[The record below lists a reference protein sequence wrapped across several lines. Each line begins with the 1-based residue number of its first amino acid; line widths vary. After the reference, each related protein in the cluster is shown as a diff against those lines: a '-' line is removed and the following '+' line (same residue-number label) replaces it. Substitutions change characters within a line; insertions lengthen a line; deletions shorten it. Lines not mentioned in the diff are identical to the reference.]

1 MSSWWNVLPLA
12 SAVWSLAL
20 AAVVA
25 SQSIRNPV
33 HLSFALGM
41 LALAIMAF
49 GHFMAGVRPDAA
61 MWWTEVAFAG
71 QILQPLP
78 WLAFS
83 VTFGRAN
90 PAEHLRRWRV
100 RLGAVAVGT
109 VGFLTLLTLGR
120 FINQD
125 LILHNEGF
133 GFNIFLL
140 LSLIVIAANIE
151 QTARSADRS
160 RQGRMK
166 YFLLGLFTIIA
177 LEIYQLTQVILYASA
192 QEWIAPLFS
201 SATLIGCGLMTFALV
216 RHRLFEVN
224 VFLSRYVVY
233 NSLTIIL
240 VGAYL
245 LGMGLAAQAV
255 KSSGGDSSA
264 YWSAMVVVVS
274 LIVLAA
280 LLLSYDARTRVKV
293 FVNRHFYRSKYDY
306 RKQWLDL
313 TERLSSKPTVEAI
326 MPELSAMF
334 FETFW
339 IQDTHLWVADEQ
351 ERSLTPSPARPE
363 GTTPAWDASALAA
376 LKARDYPVLIDAPP
390 NARDIAPVDGLPI
403 DALRRLGV
411 HVLVPL
417 VVQSRLVGVLGL
429 AAPHTAAPLAAEDF
443 DLLKTIGKQ
452 VAKSVLTAEL
462 LRQLVAS
469 KELQSFHALSTFLL
483 HDLKNF
489 VSMLSLLVD
498 NMGRNFENPAFRQDA
513 LKNLSQTVEKMKQLM
528 ERLRALAQETQP
540 AFEAVD
546 LSQLARSVVAEI
558 GATLKATVIGNWREV
573 PPVRAD
579 PAQIRQVLINLVLNA
594 EEALDGPGEIR
605 ISTLADQGM
614 VTCVVADTGRGI
626 PPEFLQT
633 RLFKPFAT
641 TKSGGFG
648 VGLYQ
653 CKMIVEAHGGRV
665 SADSRVGEGSVLTF
679 SMPAIGNSV

>member
-1 MSSWWNVLPLA
+1 MSSWWTVLPVA
-12 SAVWSLAL
+12 SAVWALAL

-25 SQSIRNPV
+25 SRSVRNPV

-41 LALAIMAF
+41 LALAVMEF
-49 GHFMAGVRPDAA
+49 GHFMAGVRPSAA
-61 MWWTEVAFAG
+61 MRWTQVAFAG

-78 WLAFS
+78 WLVFS
-83 VTFGRAN
+83 ITFGRVS
-90 PAEHLRRWRV
+90 PAEHVRRWR
-100 RLGAVAVGT
+100 LGLGVVAIVSAVFLGLLT
-109 VGFLTLLTLGR
+109 VGR
-120 FINQD
+120 FVND
-125 LILHNEGF
+125 EFILHNEGF

-140 LSLIVIAANIE
+140 LSLTAVGANLE
-151 QTARSADRS
+151 RTVRSADRA
-160 RQGRMK
+160 QQWRMK
-166 YFLLGLFTIIA
+166 YFLLGLFTILAVAIYA
-177 LEIYQLTQVILYASA
+177 LSQVILYSSA
-192 QEWIAPLFS
+192 DQWIAPLFS
-201 SATLIGCGLMTFALV
+201 SAMLIGSALMSVALI
-216 RHRLFEVN
+216 RHRLFDVN
-224 VFLSRYVVY
+224 VFVSRYVVY
-233 NSLTIIL
+233 NSLTVIL

-245 LGMGLAAQAV
+245 LGVGIAAQAV
-255 KSSGGDSSA
+255 KNYGGDSSA

-280 LLLSYDARTRVKV
+280 LLLSYDVRTRVKV

-313 TERLSSKPTVEAI
+313 TERLSSKPTVETI

-339 IQDTHLWVADEQ
+339 IRDTHLWLADER
-351 ERSLTPSPARPE
+351 ERELTPSPTRPE
-363 GTTPAWDASALAA
+363 TATPPWDASALAA

-390 NARDIAPVDGLPI
+390 NARNAAPSDGLPVE
-403 DALRRLGV
+403 ALRRLGV
-411 HVLVPL
+411 RILVPL
-417 VVQSRLVGVLGL
+417 VVQNRLVGVLGL
-429 AAPHTAAPLAAEDF
+429 AAPHAASPLAEEDF

-452 VAKSVLTAEL
+452 VAKSLLTAEL

-498 NMGRNFENPAFRQDA
+498 NMGRNFDNPSFRGDA

-528 ERLRALAQETQP
+528 ERLRALAQHPQP

-546 LSQLARSVVAEI
+546 LSRLGRSVMAEI
-558 GATLKATVIGNWREV
+558 GASLKAKIVEDWQEV
-573 PPVRAD
+573 PAVRAD
-579 PAQIRQVLINLVLNA
+579 PAQVRQVLINLMLNA
-594 EEALDGPGEIR
+594 EEALDGRGEITV
-605 ISTLADQGM
+605 STRADHGM
-614 VTCVVADTGRGI
+614 VTCIVADNGRGI
-626 PPEFLQT
+626 PPEFLHT

-653 CKMIVEAHGGRV
+653 CKMIIEAHGGRV
-665 SADSRVGEGSVLTF
+665 AAESRVGEGSVLSF
-679 SMPAIGNSV
+679 SLPAIGNST